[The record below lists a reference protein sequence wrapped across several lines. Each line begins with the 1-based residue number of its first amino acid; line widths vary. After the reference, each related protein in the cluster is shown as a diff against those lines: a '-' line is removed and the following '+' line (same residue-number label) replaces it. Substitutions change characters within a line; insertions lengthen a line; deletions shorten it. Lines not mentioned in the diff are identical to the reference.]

1 MNAQQ
6 VVWSKE
12 RLQSRL
18 RHAFLVAIILLVS
31 IPGPA
36 SAQGWWWGSRINP
49 GFDRKTVIHVAG
61 TIAEMKIVDQGGPST
76 LRLQTSDE
84 IFDVVLA
91 PGWFLVELQADF
103 KTGDKLSVEGSRVP
117 DRKGNMYLIAARV
130 TNARTGVALAL
141 RDEAGRPL
149 WVTPRPS
156 ERINP

>member
-1 MNAQQ
+1 MNAKQ
-6 VVWSKE
+6 VIRSEECVRS
-12 RLQSRL
+12 LL
-18 RHAFLVAIILLVS
+18 RHAFLVAIILSLS

-49 GFDRKTVIHVAG
+49 GFDRKTVIHVTG
-61 TIAEMKIVDQGGPST
+61 TIAEVKIVDQGGPST

-117 DRKGNMYLIAARV
+117 DRKGNIYLIAARV
-130 TNARTGVALAL
+130 TNARTGVTLAL

-149 WVTPRPS
+149 WVTRRPS
-156 ERINP
+156 MRINP